1 MNVRLRY
8 IMPFS
13 AGVYYGGE
21 MRINHYTA
29 TVYMTTN
36 THDPSNHNVAF
47 ERIKYFVYEQLDS
60 SIFINLDHRDQCERF
75 VAAGLSVTTMPGDP
89 VDQLVGLMLY
99 HKLNAIM
106 EDRIVVDETEI
117 SSVLGESMVYLHSG
131 NEHTDVEHFPDW
143 WTTECPAH
151 SDYMLLATD
160 KVVTMHS
167 AGAWRELE
175 LAWSEPD
182 TTTETGNIVVFADF
196 KSDHDTK

>member
-1 MNVRLRY
+1 MNVRLKY
-8 IMPFS
+8 TMPFS

-21 MRINHYTA
+21 MRMNNYTT

-36 THDPSNHNVAF
+36 THDPASHNVAF

-60 SIFINLDHRDQCERF
+60 SIFINSDHQDQCERF
-75 VAAGLSVTTMPGDP
+75 AAAGLSVTTMPGEP
-89 VDQLVGLMLY
+89 VDQLIGLMLY

-143 WTTECPAH
+143 WTTEDPGH
-151 SDYMLLATD
+151 SDYVLLAAD
-160 KVVTMHS
+160 KVVTMHN

-175 LAWSEPD
+175 LSWPETES
-182 TTTETGNIVVFADF
+182 TTETGNIVVFADF
-196 KSDHDTK
+196 KSDYDTK

>member
-8 IMPFS
+8 TMLFS

-21 MRINHYTA
+21 MRMNHYTT
-29 TVYMTTN
+29 TVCMTTN
-36 THDPSNHNVAF
+36 THDPANHNVAF

-60 SIFINLDHRDQCERF
+60 SIFINSEHQDQCERF
-75 VAAGLSVTTMPGDP
+75 VAAGLSVTTMPGEP
-89 VDQLVGLMLY
+89 VDQLIGLMLY

-117 SSVLGESMVYLHSG
+117 SSVLGESMVYLHSE

-151 SDYMLLATD
+151 SDYVLSAD
-160 KVVTMHS
+160 KVVAMHTT
-167 AGAWRELE
+167 GAWREME
-175 LAWSEPD
+175 LAWPDPEPV
-182 TTTETGNIVVFADF
+182 TETGNIVVFADF

>member
-1 MNVRLRY
+1 
-8 IMPFS
+8 MPFS
-13 AGVYYGGE
+13 AGVYYSGE
-21 MRINHYTA
+21 MRMNHYTA

-36 THDPSNHNVAF
+36 TRDPASHNVAF

-60 SIFINLDHRDQCERF
+60 SIFINLEHRNQCEQF
-75 VAAGLSVTTMPGDP
+75 AAAGLSVTTVPGEP
-89 VDQLVGLMLY
+89 VDQLIGLMLY

-131 NEHTDVEHFPDW
+131 NENTDIEHFPDW
-143 WTTECPAH
+143 WTSEDPTNG
-151 SDYMLLATD
+151 DYVLLAVD
-160 KVVTMHS
+160 KVVTMQT

-175 LAWSEPD
+175 LGWPEPELD
-182 TTTETGNIVVFADF
+182 AATETGNIVVFADF

>member
-8 IMPFS
+8 TMPFS

-21 MRINHYTA
+21 MRINQYTA

-36 THDPSNHNVAF
+36 THDPANHNVAF

-60 SIFINLDHRDQCERF
+60 SIFINSDHQDQCERF
-75 VAAGLSVTTMPGDP
+75 AAAGLSVTTMPGDP
-89 VDQLVGLMLY
+89 VDQLIGLMLY

-143 WTTECPAH
+143 WTSEDPTN
-151 SDYMLLATD
+151 SDYTLPAAD
-160 KVVTMHS
+160 KVVTMHNTQ
-167 AGAWRELE
+167 AWRELE
-175 LAWSEPD
+175 LSWLENNNV
-182 TTTETGNIVVFADF
+182 TETGNIVVFADF

>member
-1 MNVRLRY
+1 MNVRLKY
-8 IMPFS
+8 TMPFS

-21 MRINHYTA
+21 MRMNQYIA

-36 THDPSNHNVAF
+36 THEPGNHNVAF

-60 SIFINLDHRDQCERF
+60 SIFINLDYQDQCKQF
-75 VAAGLSVTTMPGDP
+75 VAAGLSVTTMPGEP
-89 VDQLVGLMLY
+89 VDQLIGLMLY

-143 WTTECPAH
+143 WTTEDPAH
-151 SDYMLLATD
+151 SDYVLLSAD

-167 AGAWRELE
+167 AQAWRELE
-175 LAWSEPD
+175 LAWPD
-182 TTTETGNIVVFADF
+182 VGTVTETGNIVVFADF